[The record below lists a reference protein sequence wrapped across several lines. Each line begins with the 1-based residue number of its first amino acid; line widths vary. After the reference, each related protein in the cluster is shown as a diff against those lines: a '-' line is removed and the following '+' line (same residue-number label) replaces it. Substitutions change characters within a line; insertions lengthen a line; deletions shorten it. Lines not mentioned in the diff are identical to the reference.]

1 MPGVL
6 SWKRAPARSPA
17 VKHRQRLRVAKAVIM
32 AGMLMPLAAAISG
45 PADPP
50 VPAGRN
56 PGGYPVAIISGG
68 IDYTVRNIP
77 QMLARDGE
85 GEIIGYDLVDDDR
98 RPYATGPE
106 TDAAEILLGEGQAAT
121 LVVVRTAVL
130 DQQKL
135 AAAIG
140 YAAQSPARIIA
151 IFASAGDPGVAAV
164 LAAASQKF
172 PQHLFIAS
180 LDAGAAADIG
190 TTRAANLLI
199 VTNANAGDIP
209 SGGARDVVPTADVAI
224 ETSGLWERPAAL
236 PEAPAPPAQI
246 ALARTAALAARLN
259 AVDTRATAAELK
271 SRIVALAEPLPEARK
286 FLSQNGW
293 IAEPRR
299 HFWLE

>member
-1 MPGVL
+1 
-6 SWKRAPARSPA
+6 
-17 VKHRQRLRVAKAVIM
+17 M
-32 AGMLMPLAAAISG
+32 AGMLMPLAAATSG
-45 PADPP
+45 SADPP

-56 PGGYPVAIISGG
+56 PGGYPVAIIGAG
-68 IDYTVRNIP
+68 IDYTLRNIS

-85 GEIIGYDLVDDDR
+85 GEIIGYDLLDDDR
-98 RPYATGPE
+98 RPYATGAD

-121 LVVVRTAVL
+121 LVVVRTNVL
-130 DQQKL
+130 EQQRL

-151 IFASAGDPGVAAV
+151 IFASASDPGVAAV

-209 SGGARDVVPTADVAI
+209 SGGARLAAAADVAI

-236 PEAPAPPAQI
+236 PEAPAAPAQI
-246 ALARTAALAARLN
+246 ALARTAALAARLT
-259 AVDTRATAAELK
+259 AVDTRATAADLK
-271 SRIVALAEPLPEARK
+271 GRIVALAEPLPEARK
-286 FLSQNGW
+286 FLAQNGW
-293 IAEPRR
+293 ISKPRR

>member
-1 MPGVL
+1 MRGVL

-17 VKHRQRLRVAKAVIM
+17 VKHWHRLRVAIAGFM
-32 AGMLMPLAAAISG
+32 AAMLMPLAAATSG
-45 PADPP
+45 SADPP

-56 PGGYPVAIISGG
+56 PGGYPVAIIGAG
-68 IDYTVRNIP
+68 IDYTLRNIS

-98 RPYATGPE
+98 RPYATGQE

-121 LVVVRTAVL
+121 LVVVRTNVL
-130 DQQKL
+130 EQQRL

-151 IFASAGDPGVAAV
+151 IFASASDPGVAAV

-172 PQHLFIAS
+172 PQHLFVAS
-180 LDAGAAADIG
+180 LDAGTAADLG

-199 VTNANAGDIP
+199 VTNAITGDIP
-209 SGGARDVVPTADVAI
+209 SGGARGGTAADVAI
-224 ETSGLWERPAAL
+224 ETSGLWERPASL
-236 PEAPAPPAQI
+236 PEAPALPAQI
-246 ALARTAALAARLN
+246 ALARTAALAARLI

-271 SRIVALAEPLPEARK
+271 SRIVALAEPLPDARK
-286 FLSQNGW
+286 FLAQNGW
-293 IAEPRR
+293 ISEPRR
-299 HFWLE
+299 HFWLD